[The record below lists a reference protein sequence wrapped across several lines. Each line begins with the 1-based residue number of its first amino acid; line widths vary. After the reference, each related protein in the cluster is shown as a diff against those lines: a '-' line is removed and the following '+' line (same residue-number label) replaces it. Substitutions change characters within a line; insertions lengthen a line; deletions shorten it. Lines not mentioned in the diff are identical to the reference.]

1 MGSWCEHSD
10 CVARVSSVAR
20 SGTFSI
26 GCSLGGLIVLS
37 RSLVLFSIRYCCSGP
52 WCPISGWY
60 NNNNNNNR
68 RLQGYKESNV
78 LPPPCQRVKVE
89 SASGQPGESRPRSLS
104 YEVNSS
110 VITPPGGFPVG
121 YIVIEAR
128 TRSPH
133 EGVARSSSHESDP
146 EGFASD
152 RAMEARL
159 GGRG

>member
-1 MGSWCEHSD
+1 M
-10 CVARVSSVAR
+10 V
-20 SGTFSI
+20 FL
-26 GCSLGGLIVLS
+26 LGGS
-37 RSLVLFSIRYCCSGP
+37 
-52 WCPISGWY
+52 
-60 NNNNNNNR
+60 
-68 RLQGYKESNV
+68 QGYKEANF
-78 LPPPCQRVKVE
+78 LPPPCQRMEVE
-89 SASGQPGESRPRSLS
+89 GASGQPGESRPRSLS
-104 YEVNSS
+104 YQVNTF

-159 GGRG
+159 GGVVSWVTGLETSRTHVASGPDISGSRPAAPVP

>member
-1 MGSWCEHSD
+1 ME
-10 CVARVSSVAR
+10 
-20 SGTFSI
+20 
-26 GCSLGGLIVLS
+26 
-37 RSLVLFSIRYCCSGP
+37 
-52 WCPISGWY
+52 
-60 NNNNNNNR
+60 
-68 RLQGYKESNV
+68 
-78 LPPPCQRVKVE
+78 VE
-89 SASGQPGESRPRSLS
+89 GASGQPGESRPRSLS

-110 VITPPGGFPVG
+110 VITPPGGFSVG

-159 GGRG
+159 GGVVSWVTGLETSRTQKGIGLDISGSRPAAPVP